1 MSPRPPLRE
10 PMVWLVIGLPVVAVV
25 AGIALLVIATRSG
38 SSDAVIDTVARTAQ
52 IQTAEL
58 GPDARAQALKLSAVL
73 QVDGPRLRLLPASGD
88 WVHDTTGSMPGED
101 AAGDADEAGG
111 DAARR
116 TQDATAHDQSLELVL
131 SHPTDAAR
139 DLRLQMQPE
148 ALGWR
153 VELPAPLDTDHDWL
167 VQLTPPDT
175 QWRLHGRLVA
185 GQQATRLGPSL
196 ATE

>member
-1 MSPRPPLRE
+1 MSPRTPLRE
-10 PMVWLVIGLPVVAVV
+10 PMVWLVVGLPVVAVV
-25 AGIALLVIATRSG
+25 AGIGLLVVATRSG

-52 IQTAEL
+52 IQTTEL

-73 QVDGPRLRLLPASGD
+73 QVDGNRLRLLPASGG
-88 WVHDTTGSMPGED
+88 WVRDTTGSSPGEQATD
-101 AAGDADEAGG
+101 DAGG

-116 TQDATAHDQSLELVL
+116 RQDATAHEQSLLLVL
-131 SHPTDAAR
+131 SHPTDADR
-139 DLRLQMQPE
+139 DLRLRMQPE
-148 ALGWR
+148 SLGWR
-153 VELPAPLDTDHDWL
+153 VELPTPLDGDHDWL

-196 ATE
+196 VTE